1 MTSTVRRAG
10 GFAAVGTLA
19 FVVPAATGVRSL
31 DLATVAAVA
40 PFVAVAAVAVSA
52 VDQGSSWFDLFARP
66 GDYED
71 GKLYGLAAFALA
83 AAGLALL
90 AVRFGLPVPVFV
102 GVVVLVAYGNLGQRL
117 AYTVRTDEFVATA
130 GFVVVGF
137 VAGVAGQV
145 AGTRIQ
151 AAVGAPG
158 ADPVA
163 VPAVLFLAASGA
175 FVAALLRS
183 VLFERDDPLVMLT
196 VGLLLW
202 LFFELDPSVTAQ
214 RVVVALAVTVLLGY
228 LSYALD
234 TASLPGMLT
243 GVLLSFLTI
252 VLGGFGWFAMLITFF
267 GLGGLSTKFR
277 YDEKLERGIAEEN
290 EGARGSGNVLANSI
304 VALFAVVAA
313 EASPSHI
320 AVDPALFFYAFAGA
334 VAAAMTDTFSS
345 EFGGLYD
352 NPRLITT
359 LERVE
364 PGTDGGVTWQG
375 VAAGGV
381 GAGLIA
387 GIAALLQH
395 VAPLGGGV
403 ILLCGL
409 VGMTVDSLLG
419 ATVEGSVVG
428 NQGVNML
435 ATLAAALTGTGL
447 VVAVGLV

>member
-1 MTSTVRRAG
+1 MTGTVRRAG

-19 FVVPAATGVRSL
+19 VVVPAATGFRSL
-31 DLATVAAVA
+31 ELATVAAIA
-40 PFVAVAAVAVSA
+40 PFVLVAALGVTVIGQDSRL
-52 VDQGSSWFDLFARP
+52 FDLFARP

-71 GKLYGLAAFALA
+71 GKLYGLAAFSLA

-90 AVRFGLPVPVFV
+90 AVRFSLPVPVFV
-102 GVVVLVAYGNLGQRL
+102 GVVVIVAYGNLGQRL
-117 AYTVRTDEFVATA
+117 AYTVRSDEVVATA
-130 GFVVVGF
+130 GFVLVGF

-145 AGTRIQ
+145 LGTQIQ
-151 AAVGAPG
+151 AAVGEG
-158 ADPVA
+158 AAA
-163 VPAVLFLAASGA
+163 VDLPLVLFLAASGA

-202 LFFELDPSVTAQ
+202 LFFELDPSVTTQ
-214 RVVVALAVTVLLGY
+214 RVVIALAVTVLLGY

-267 GLGGLSTKFR
+267 GLGGLSTKYR
-277 YDEKLERGIAEEN
+277 YEEKLERGIAEEN

-313 EASPSHI
+313 AASPSHI
-320 AVDPALFFYAFAGA
+320 AVNPLLFFYAFAGA

-359 LERVE
+359 LRPVE

-375 VAAGGV
+375 VAAGAV
-381 GAGLIA
+381 GAGIIA
-387 GIAALLQH
+387 GIAALTQDIGT
-395 VAPLGGGV
+395 VGGSV
-403 ILLCGL
+403 ILVCGL

-435 ATLAAALTGTGL
+435 ATLAAALTGAG
-447 VVAVGLV
+447 VVLAVGLL

>member
-1 MTSTVRRAG
+1 MTGTVRRAG
-10 GFAAVGTLA
+10 AFAAVGTLA
-19 FVVPAATGVRSL
+19 VAVPAATGFRSL
-31 DLATVAAVA
+31 ELATVAAIA
-40 PFVAVAAVAVSA
+40 PFVLVAALGVTVIGQDSRL
-52 VDQGSSWFDLFARP
+52 FDLFARP

-71 GKLYGLAAFALA
+71 GKLYGLAAFSLA

-90 AVRFGLPVPVFV
+90 AVRFNLPAPVFV
-102 GVVVLVAYGNLGQRL
+102 GVVAIVAYGNFGQRV
-117 AYTVRTDEFVATA
+117 AYTIRSDEVVATA
-130 GFVVVGF
+130 GFIIVGF

-145 AGTRIQ
+145 LGTWIQ
-151 AAVGAPG
+151 TTVGNGGPTPI
-158 ADPVA
+158 DLPL
-163 VPAVLFLAASGA
+163 VLFLAASGA

-202 LFFELDPSVTAQ
+202 LFFELDPSVTTR
-214 RVVVALAVTVLLGY
+214 RVVIALAVTVLLGY

-252 VLGGFGWFAMLITFF
+252 VLGGFGWFAMLISFF
-267 GLGGLSTKFR
+267 ALGGLSTKFR
-277 YDEKLERGIAEEN
+277 YDKKLDRGIAEEN

-313 EASPSHI
+313 AASPSHI
-320 AVDPALFFYAFAGA
+320 AVNPLLFFYAFAGA

-359 LERVE
+359 LKPVE

-375 VAAGGV
+375 VAAGAV
-381 GAGLIA
+381 GAGIIA
-387 GIAALLQH
+387 GIAALTQDIGT
-395 VAPLGGGV
+395 LGSGV

-409 VGMTVDSLLG
+409 IGMTVDSLLG
-419 ATVEGSVVG
+419 ATVEGSVIG

-435 ATLAAALTGTGL
+435 ATLAAALTGAGVVLSLGL
-447 VVAVGLV
+447 L